1 MRGSFFFEI
10 ALSILSREEQIMVS
24 YIVRRILLMIP
35 VLFLISIVSFVLIQ
49 LPPGDFLST
58 YMARLQMQELVVS
71 EGTIERLTQ
80 QYGLDQPVYVQY
92 FVWIGNMFRG
102 DFGDSFLYARPIGEL
117 IGNRIGMTILLG
129 IATIAFTWLVG
140 VPIGIYSATH
150 KYRLSDHLWTFV
162 GFIGLSTPNFVLAL
176 AMMYFSFVWFDFIPA
191 GLFSPEY
198 ADAAFSIGKLLD
210 FFAHLWLPV
219 VILGTAGTAG
229 IIRVMRG
236 NLLDVL
242 GEDYIQTARAKGVR
256 ESVVIYRHAVRN
268 AIHPLIMS
276 LGEVL
281 KNVISGATVVAI
293 VLSLPTVG
301 PLLFEALLSQ
311 DMYLAGTLIMFQ
323 SFFLV
328 VGYLLA
334 DLLLAAV
341 DPRIT
346 YT

>member
-1 MRGSFFFEI
+1 MI
-10 ALSILSREEQIMVS
+10 S
-24 YIVRRILLMIP
+24 YIVRRLLFMIP
-35 VLFLISIVSFVLIQ
+35 VLFLISVVSFILIQ

-58 YMARLQMQELVVS
+58 YLARIEMQELTIS
-71 EGTIERLTQ
+71 EATINRLNR
-80 QYGLDQPVYVQY
+80 QYGLDKPVYVQY
-92 FVWIGNMFRG
+92 FLWVGNMFRG
-102 DFGDSFLYARPIGEL
+102 DFGNSFLYSRPINEL
-117 IGNRIGMTILLG
+117 IGSRIGMTILLG
-129 IATIAFTWLVG
+129 LATVAFTWLVG
-140 VPIGIYSATH
+140 IPIGIYSATH
-150 KYRLSDHLWTFV
+150 QYKFSDHFWTFF

-176 AMMYFSFVWFDFIPA
+176 VMMYLSFIWFDFIPS
-191 GLFSPEY
+191 GLFSPGV
-198 ADAAFSIGKLLD
+198 ADDPFSIAEILD
-210 FFAHLWLPV
+210 FLAHLWLPV
-219 VILGTAGTAG
+219 VILGTSGTAG

-256 ESVVIYRHAVRN
+256 EIVVIYRHAVRN
-268 AIHPLIMS
+268 AIHPLIMG

-281 KNVISGATVVAI
+281 KRIISGATIVAI

-301 PLLFEALLSQ
+301 PLLFEALMSQ

-341 DPRIT
+341 DPRVA
-346 YT
+346 YG

>member
-1 MRGSFFFEI
+1 MIGS
-10 ALSILSREEQIMVS
+10 
-24 YIVRRILLMIP
+24 
-35 VLFLISIVSFVLIQ
+35 
-49 LPPGDFLST
+49 
-58 YMARLQMQELVVS
+58 
-71 EGTIERLTQ
+71 
-80 QYGLDQPVYVQY
+80 
-92 FVWIGNMFRG
+92 
-102 DFGDSFLYARPIGEL
+102 
-117 IGNRIGMTILLG
+117 RIGMTVLLG
-129 IATIAFTWLVG
+129 LSTIVFTWLVG

-150 KYRLSDHLWTFV
+150 QYKLSDHFWTFV

-176 AMMYFSFVWFDFIPA
+176 VMMYLSFVWFDFIPS
-191 GLFSPEY
+191 GLFSQEFANAPW
-198 ADAAFSIGKLLD
+198 SIPKLLD
-210 FFAHLWLPV
+210 FLAHLWLPV

-256 ESVVIYRHAVRN
+256 ESVVIYKHAVRN

-281 KNVISGATVVAI
+281 KNVVSGATIVAI

-301 PLLFEALLSQ
+301 PLLFEALMSQ

-328 VGYLLA
+328 IGYLLA
-334 DLLLAAV
+334 DILLAAV
-341 DPRIT
+341 DPRVT